1 VLLFSVGSFLV
12 RIALCGFLVGVA
24 LCGFVGGVALCVF
37 VSGVALCGF
46 VEGVALCGFVGRVL
60 TVCRFVGWVS
70 LLLMGT
76 YGRLRGVGE
85 GL

>member
-12 RIALCGFLVGVA
+12 RIALCGFVG
-24 LCGFVGGVALCVF
+24 GGVALCVF

-60 TVCRFVGWVS
+60 AVCRFVGWVA
-70 LLLMGT
+70 LLLLGT

>member
-1 VLLFSVGSFLV
+1 VSRYAGSLVVLRYVSSF
-12 RIALCGFLVGVA
+12 
-24 LCGFVGGVALCVF
+24 
-37 VSGVALCGF
+37 SGVALCGF

-60 TVCRFVGWVS
+60 AVCRFVGWVS